1 MTYDLK
7 VIEVTVVFIYITYLF
22 SAYRFFF
29 KYWKTQLSFDDVH
42 VLNVTGVSG
51 NHRLE
56 FVFDPARL

>member
-22 SAYRFFF
+22 STYRYEQHACQFFF

-42 VLNVTGVSG
+42 VLNVTGVSPE
-51 NHRLE
+51 N
-56 FVFDPARL
+56 